1 MATIIQR
8 SDEAHIGLLEYK
20 TAKEMFKKLFFAKWM
35 GFVEQSKM
43 TGEEVAPVA
52 PVVMKKAFV
61 EDGMDNMTL
70 PMLLNL
76 TGTPIYGDK
85 QESGQ
90 GESQRLNYAKVFINM
105 RSRPVAPPA
114 RMSNQRVKPLKLI
127 EASRKQLTDW
137 LARDTEIQMVSAFY
151 ELYSRNVTAATVDG
165 GLGQTKRYHPNIY
178 AADSGAVSWSGTVAT
193 HIASI
198 HAANQGLA
206 AGAADDRMS
215 AVALHKFKSYCSK
228 KELMPI
234 NIDGFEFIPLL
245 IHENQWTQ
253 LVLDPEFRATMNNA
267 IPRDLKNNP
276 LLNDACGYFA
286 GFALYK
292 REFSVFGLSSTASAL
307 TWGATNPLTGVD
319 TYDTKAAIAFGMGS
333 LYGGWAFGPNYETE
347 KTNMGKNQETSV
359 QMIDG
364 FGRGDSYDSSSSP
377 TSVVQKSS
385 ALLLTNSPDSVI

>member
-1 MATIIQR
+1 MTIIQP

-20 TAKEMFKKLFFAKWM
+20 TAKEMFKKLFFAKYM
-35 GFVEQSKM
+35 GFVQQSRVS
-43 TGEEVAPVA
+43 GEEEAPLS
-52 PVVMKKAFV
+52 PIVMKKAFV
-61 EDGMDNMTL
+61 EDGMDNMTV

-76 TGTPIYGDK
+76 TGSAIYGDG
-85 QESGQ
+85 QQSGM
-90 GESQRLNYAKVFINM
+90 GEAQRLNYLKVYINM

-114 RMSNQRVKPLKLI
+114 KMSNQRVRPLKLI
-127 EASRKQLTDW
+127 EQARQQLTDW
-137 LARDTEIQMVSAFY
+137 LARNTEVQIVRAFY
-151 ELYSRNVTAATVDG
+151 ELFSENITAATTSN
-165 GLGQTKRYHPNIY
+165 GLGKTKRYHPNIY
-178 AADSGAVSWSGTVAT
+178 AADSGAVTWSGTVAT
-193 HIASI
+193 HITNI
-198 HAANQGLA
+198 HNANQGLA

-228 KELMPI
+228 KEIGTI

-276 LLNDACGYFA
+276 LLSDASGYFA

-292 REFSVFGLSSTASAL
+292 REFSIFGLSSTASAL
-307 TWGATNPLTGVD
+307 TWGAANPLTGVD
-319 TYDTKAAIAFGMGS
+319 TYDTKAAIAFGMGA
-333 LYGGWAFGPNYETE
+333 LCGGWAFGPNYEEE
-347 KTNMGKNQETSV
+347 KRNMATQKEISV

-364 FGRGDSYDSSSSP
+364 FARGDFYDNSDTP

-385 ALLLTNSPDSVI
+385 ALLLTHSPDSVI